1 MYSGIFPCS
10 LIIIKSKKRFSNWRD
25 YLVHIRTQIN
35 IDPVC
40 TSLLAP
46 KIMPLLHEFSSDFI
60 VRFILVRFVIVTKG
74 NRI

>member
-1 MYSGIFPCS
+1 ME
-10 LIIIKSKKRFSNWRD
+10 KKKRFSGTTD
-25 YLVHIRTQIN
+25 YSVHIRTQI
-35 IDPVC
+35 ILIRC

-46 KIMPLLHEFSSDFI
+46 KIMPLLLNSDFI